1 MVRVVVTGVGPER
14 TAQVTLSVLST
25 ASEALTRRAMVLKEV
40 LLIWDIARPLPK
52 AHNLVVMFEPSTR
65 SRVVKA
71 AVRVENGSSIS
82 TLTVKRVSTNDARV
96 TCDAVNVIVPGC
108 ESVHLPV
115 RVEVTDC
122 SDWECELTV
131 HTDSLETA
139 ALLVPV
145 KVNCRQAV
153 LRCPLVVAAGLMG
166 MIKPGPHTWYVSVEV
181 LAGSQHNCADTELR
195 LNIPQPVFKS
205 CSESAEGKHL
215 LSVAVVEFVR
225 RSEEAAPRLVVGEK
239 PISVHYRLQVRV
251 MLRWL
256 LYNVACLWEHALV
269 CALYSAEYFEFRRAL
284 CISAWVA
291 RAVVG
296 R

>member
-1 MVRVVVTGVGPER
+1 MVVRAVVTGVEPER
-14 TAQVTLSVLST
+14 TAQVTLFVLST
-25 ASEALTRRAMVLKEV
+25 ASEALTRRPVVLKEV
-40 LLIWDIARPLPK
+40 LLSWDIARPLPK
-52 AHNLVVMFEPSTR
+52 AHNLVVMFEPFTR

-71 AVRVENGSSIS
+71 AIRVENGSCIS
-82 TLTVKRVSTNDARV
+82 SLTVKRVSTNDARV

-139 ALLVPV
+139 ALPVPV

-153 LRCPLVVAAGLMG
+153 LRCPLVVAAGVMG
-166 MIKPGPHTWYVSVEV
+166 MIKPGAPTWHVSLEIR
-181 LAGSQHNCADTELR
+181 AGSLHDCADTELI

-205 CSESAEGKHL
+205 CSESAEGKHR
-215 LSVAVVEFVR
+215 LSVAVVEFAR
-225 RSEEAAPRLVVGEK
+225 HREEAALRLVVGEK
-239 PISVHYRLQVRV
+239 PISVLYRLQVRV

-256 LYNVACLWEHALV
+256 LHHVACLWEHALV
-269 CALYSAEYFEFRRAL
+269 CALYSAEWL
-284 CISAWVA
+284 
-291 RAVVG
+291 
-296 R
+296 